1 VKENEKEG
9 LTIANNGDEVGS
21 FDMKGLDAQSLGRM
35 TRMIIAEGRQDDLLL
50 CNFMNEVD

>member
-1 VKENEKEG
+1 MKENEKEG